1 MTAYQQSG
9 ASPSTCWPEQ
19 RSTEKGIIHT
29 MDTRQKLE
37 AALRES
43 MRSSDNMRK
52 QNLRMVLSAVK
63 LLEVEK
69 GSPPDEAAV
78 IGIVQ
83 KEVKSRQEALNDA
96 EKANR
101 SDLVERAK
109 TEITFLETFLP
120 AQLGAEALE
129 ALAREAIAETGATSP
144 ADMGKVMKVLMPKVQ
159 GKATGD
165 QVSQAV
171 RKQLQ
176 K

>member
-1 MTAYQQSG
+1 
-9 ASPSTCWPEQ
+9 
-19 RSTEKGIIHT
+19 

-37 AALRES
+37 AALKES

-52 QNLRMVLSAVK
+52 QNVRMVLSAVK

-69 GSPPDEAAV
+69 GSPPDDAAV

-83 KEVKSRQEALNDA
+83 KELKSRQEALNDA
-96 EKANR
+96 QKANR
-101 SDLVERAK
+101 PDLAERAR
-109 TEITFLETFLP
+109 TEMAFLESFLP
-120 AQLGAEALE
+120 AQLGADELE
-129 ALAREAIAETGATSP
+129 ALVREAVAETGASSP

>member
-1 MTAYQQSG
+1 
-9 ASPSTCWPEQ
+9 
-19 RSTEKGIIHT
+19 

-37 AALRES
+37 AALKES
-43 MRSSDNMRK
+43 LRSSDNMRK
-52 QNLRMVLSAVK
+52 QNVRMVLSAVK

-69 GSPPDEAAV
+69 GSPPDDAAV

-83 KEVKSRQEALNDA
+83 KELKSRQEALNDA
-96 EKANR
+96 QKANR
-101 SDLVERAK
+101 PDLAERAR
-109 TEITFLETFLP
+109 TEMAFLESFLP
-120 AQLGAEALE
+120 AQLGADELE
-129 ALAREAIAETGATSP
+129 ALVREAVAETGASSP

>member
-1 MTAYQQSG
+1 
-9 ASPSTCWPEQ
+9 
-19 RSTEKGIIHT
+19 

-37 AALRES
+37 AALKES

-52 QNLRMVLSAVK
+52 QNIRMVLSAVK

-69 GSPPDEAAV
+69 GSPPDDAAV

-83 KEVKSRQEALNDA
+83 KELKSRQEALNDA
-96 EKANR
+96 QKANR
-101 SDLVERAK
+101 PELADRAK
-109 TEITFLETFLP
+109 TEMAFLESFLP
-120 AQLGAEALE
+120 AQLGADELE
-129 ALAREAIAETGATSP
+129 ALVREAVAETGASSP